1 MNLKGKIPKNYIGI
15 VEKITKIATD
25 NNYVIYAVGGFVRD
39 LIINREPNDLD
50 IMVETDNGG
59 IEFAQLLSNKL
70 NLSEPVIFE
79 RFGTAKLTVENR
91 EIEFIMP
98 RKEYYDENSRNPDTE
113 IGSLRQDALRRD
125 FTVNALFLRLN
136 DMELVDLTG
145 LGLEDIKNKII
156 RVTDESASDVIFE
169 QDPLRI
175 LRAVRQSFQ
184 LDFAIESKTYSSM
197 KKNIERIKIV
207 SPERIRDEINKM
219 LVLDNSSKAFD
230 MLKSIGLFSVIFP
243 EIAYNVFEKTK
254 KNLDEIPNELVLKLA
269 ILLYQVQDFEPV
281 LIRLKYS
288 KEIIKRVSL
297 LIEGL
302 QYVQLYKKQW
312 TDYEIRKFEKKYR
325 NITADLKNLC
335 FSLGMKG
342 TDGLFER
349 IYVMSLDNNLVPE
362 KDMFDG
368 NELIQI
374 FNKPSGK
381 WISNVK
387 SYIEQLQYN
396 NPKITKDEII
406 KEIKLLLKN
415 QSI

>member
-1 MNLKGKIPKNYIGI
+1 MNLKGRIPQDYIGI

-184 LDFAIESKTYSSM
+184 LDFEIESKTYSSM

-219 LVLDNSSKAFD
+219 LVLDNPSKAFD

-243 EIAYNVFEKTK
+243 ELDYNVFEKTK

>member
-1 MNLKGKIPKNYIGI
+1 MNLKSKIPENYIGI
-15 VEKITKIATD
+15 IEKITKIATD
-25 NNYVIYAVGGFVRD
+25 NKYVIYAVGGFVRD

-59 IEFAQLLSNKL
+59 IEFAKLLSKNL
-70 NLSEPVIFE
+70 NLSAPVIFE
-79 RFGTAKLTVENR
+79 RFGTAKLIIENR

-145 LGLEDIKNKII
+145 NGLKDIKNKII
-156 RVTDESASDVIFE
+156 RVTDESASDVIFQ

-175 LRAVRQSFQ
+175 LRAVRQSLQ
-184 LDFAIESKTYSSM
+184 LDFEIESKTYSSM

-219 LVLDNSSKAFD
+219 LLLDNSSKALD
-230 MLKSIGLFSVIFP
+230 MLKSLGLLGLIFR
-243 EIAYNVFEKTK
+243 EISDEMFEKIK
-254 KNLDEIPNELVLKLA
+254 IFIDEIYEELSLKLSV
-269 ILLYQVQDFEPV
+269 LLYQVNEAENI

-288 KEIIKRVSL
+288 QNIIKRVIG
-297 LIEGL
+297 LIDGL
-302 QYVQLYKKQW
+302 NYIKLHEKTW
-312 TDYEIRKFEKKYR
+312 TDYEIRKFEKKHR
-325 NITADLKNLC
+325 QITADLRILC
-335 FSLGMKG
+335 FTLYRES
-342 TDGLFER
+342 TVSLFEK
-349 IYVMSLDNNLVPE
+349 IDEMSLENELVPE

-368 NELIQI
+368 NELIDV

-387 SYIEQLQYN
+387 SYIEELQYN

>member
-184 LDFAIESKTYSSM
+184 LDFEIESKTYSSM

-219 LVLDNSSKAFD
+219 LVLDNPSKAFD

-243 EIAYNVFEKTK
+243 ELDYNVFEKTK
-254 KNLDEIPNELVLKLA
+254 K
-269 ILLYQVQDFEPV
+269 
-281 LIRLKYS
+281 S
-288 KEIIKRVSL
+288 
-297 LIEGL
+297 
-302 QYVQLYKKQW
+302 
-312 TDYEIRKFEKKYR
+312 
-325 NITADLKNLC
+325 
-335 FSLGMKG
+335 
-342 TDGLFER
+342 
-349 IYVMSLDNNLVPE
+349 
-362 KDMFDG
+362 
-368 NELIQI
+368 
-374 FNKPSGK
+374 
-381 WISNVK
+381 
-387 SYIEQLQYN
+387 
-396 NPKITKDEII
+396 
-406 KEIKLLLKN
+406 
-415 QSI
+415 

>member
-1 MNLKGKIPKNYIGI
+1 
-15 VEKITKIATD
+15 
-25 NNYVIYAVGGFVRD
+25 
-39 LIINREPNDLD
+39 
-50 IMVETDNGG
+50 
-59 IEFAQLLSNKL
+59 
-70 NLSEPVIFE
+70 
-79 RFGTAKLTVENR
+79 
-91 EIEFIMP
+91 
-98 RKEYYDENSRNPDTE
+98 
-113 IGSLRQDALRRD
+113 
-125 FTVNALFLRLN
+125 
-136 DMELVDLTG
+136 
-145 LGLEDIKNKII
+145 
-156 RVTDESASDVIFE
+156 
-169 QDPLRI
+169 
-175 LRAVRQSFQ
+175 
-184 LDFAIESKTYSSM
+184 M
-197 KKNIERIKIV
+197 KKQ
-207 SPERIRDEINKM
+207 
-219 LVLDNSSKAFD
+219 
-230 MLKSIGLFSVIFP
+230 
-243 EIAYNVFEKTK
+243 

>member
-184 LDFAIESKTYSSM
+184 LDFEIESKTYSSM

-219 LVLDNSSKAFD
+219 LVLDNPSKAFD

-243 EIAYNVFEKTK
+243 ELDYNVFEKTK